1 MDLASSANIRQVLSC
16 LEKEDSLVRLA
27 QGIYLKP
34 KVDPTLG
41 ILYPGTE
48 EIAEKIARRD
58 RARIA
63 PTGVLALYLLG
74 LTTQVPLKV
83 IYLTDGSQREVKIGK
98 RSIKFKKT
106 VSKSFAI
113 KDNLLHLIVQAFK
126 ETGQKNITGDFL
138 NKITPSIKK
147 LDKAVIARQLNYAPV
162 WIRKE
167 IANIYKPVANV
178 D

>member
-1 MDLASSANIRQVLSC
+1 MRSSRGAIFFAEDFMDLASSANIRQVLSR
-16 LEKEDSLVRLA
+16 LEKDDLLVRLA

-83 IYLTDGSQREVKIGK
+83 VYLTDGSQREVKIGN

-106 VSKSFAI
+106 VPKSFAI
-113 KDNLLHLIVQAFK
+113 KDNLLHLIVRY
-126 ETGQKNITGDFL
+126 T
-138 NKITPSIKK
+138 K
-147 LDKAVIARQLNYAPV
+147 LL
-162 WIRKE
+162 
-167 IANIYKPVANV
+167 
-178 D
+178 